1 MNTPTFGELALNE
14 QLLRTLESEG
24 LQTPTPVQAQAIP
37 IILAG
42 RDVLASAQTGSGK
55 TAAFALPI
63 IQGLS
68 LERARPEPNRPRVVV
83 LAPTRELAAQIA
95 LVFDTL
101 AAGLRLYTTVVCGGV
116 SKGPQVKALAR
127 GVHVMV
133 ATPGRLLDL
142 MGEGAV
148 SLGNAETV
156 VLDEA
161 DRMLDMGFI
170 PDVERIVRRLPA
182 RRQSLFFSATLPP
195 DVVRLAATMLSEPA
209 RVAVEH
215 QNEEKPDIAQQ
226 VLFVARK
233 QKRDALRTI
242 LSERSSFRA
251 LVFTRTKYRARDLA
265 RYLQKNGIASD
276 DLHGDKSQNARTR
289 ALQRFHAG
297 TIQVLVATDIASRG
311 IDVDDI
317 DHVVNFEL
325 PNESDSYVHRIGRT
339 ARAGR
344 SGAALSF
351 CDETELEKLS
361 AIQKGLGCAIPVLTD
376 HAFHAGELAEA
387 ARGRA
392 RERGSSAGRNR
403 NSGARR
409 PQRRQP
415 DRRRSR
421 PRHAG

>member
-1 MNTPTFGELALNE
+1 MDTLSFGELALNE
-14 QLLRTLESEG
+14 RLLRTLEHEG
-24 LQTPTPVQAQAIP
+24 LHTPTPVQAQGIP
-37 IILAG
+37 LILAG

-63 IQGLS
+63 IQQLAVSGV
-68 LERARPEPNRPRVVV
+68 RPTRNNPQVLV

-95 LVFDTL
+95 LVFDTFGS
-101 AAGLRLYTTVVCGGV
+101 GLRLFTTVLCGGV
-116 SKGPQVKALAR
+116 GKGPQVNALNR
-127 GVHVMV
+127 GVHIVV

-142 MGEGAV
+142 LQERAL
-148 SLGNAETV
+148 SLDHAETV

-170 PDVERIVRRLPA
+170 PDVERIIRRLPS

-195 DVVRLAATMLSEPA
+195 DVVRLASTMLTDPA
-209 RVAVEH
+209 RIAVE
-215 QNEEKPDIAQQ
+215 QEATQKPDIAQQ
-226 VLFVARK
+226 VLFVARNK
-233 QKRDALRTI
+233 KRDALRTI

-325 PNESDSYVHRIGRT
+325 PSESDSYVHRIGRT

-344 SGAALSF
+344 SGSALSF
-351 CDETELEKLS
+351 CDETELDKLS
-361 AIQKGLGCAIPVLTD
+361 AIQKGLGRAIPVLSD
-376 HAFHAGELAEA
+376 HAYHTVELAEA
-387 ARGRA
+387 ARR
-392 RERGSSAGRNR
+392 RGSTRSRSTAPQRGP
-403 NSGARR
+403 RR
-409 PQRRQP
+409 PS
-415 DRRRSR
+415 RRRSSR
-421 PRHAG
+421 RGRAG

>member
-1 MNTPTFGELALNE
+1 MDTPSFGELALNE
-14 QLLRTLESEG
+14 QLLRTLDSEG

-37 IILAG
+37 LILAG

-68 LERARPEPNRPRVVV
+68 LERARPVPNHPRVLV

-101 AAGLRLYTTVVCGGV
+101 ASGLRLSTTVVCGGV
-116 SKGPQVKALAR
+116 GKAPQVKALDR
-127 GVHVMV
+127 GVHIMV

-142 MGEGAV
+142 MGERVV
-148 SLGNAETV
+148 SLDHAETV

-170 PDVERIVRRLPA
+170 PDVERIVRRLPT

-195 DVVRLAATMLSEPA
+195 DVVRLASTMLTDPA

-215 QNEEKPDIAQQ
+215 ATAEKPDIAQQ
-226 VLFVARK
+226 VLFVARNR
-233 QKRDALRTI
+233 KRDALRAI
-242 LSERSSFRA
+242 LSERSSYRA

-311 IDVDDI
+311 IDVDEI

-325 PNESDSYVHRIGRT
+325 PSESDSYVHRIGRT

-344 SGAALSF
+344 SGSALSF

-361 AIQKGLGCAIPVLTD
+361 VIQKGLGCTIPVLTD
-376 HAFHAGELAEA
+376 HAFHAVDLANA
-387 ARGRA
+387 ALERGRA
-392 RERGSSAGRNR
+392 RNPSAGPRR
-403 NSGARR
+403 STRR
-409 PQRRQP
+409 PSN
-415 DRRRSR
+415 RRRSR
-421 PRHAG
+421 RGQAG